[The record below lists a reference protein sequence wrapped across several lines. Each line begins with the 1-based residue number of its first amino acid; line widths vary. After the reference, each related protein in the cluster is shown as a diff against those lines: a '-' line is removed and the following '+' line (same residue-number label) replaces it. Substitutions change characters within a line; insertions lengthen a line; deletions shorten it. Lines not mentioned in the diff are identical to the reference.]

1 MPIVTQAFA
10 LPDPFLAG
18 TAVALGGAG
27 EGPAAGGGVLAHGLG
42 GRTDLPLDAVAAIVG
57 GGTAVAASFLV
68 LAAAWKR
75 PRLSPR
81 GGRPL
86 PGGLARVL
94 DSAALTACGRAAALA
109 VAVFVVVVALSGP
122 PEDRTN
128 LAPWALY
135 VTFWVGLVPASVLL
149 GPVWRRVNPLR
160 TLHAALCRLTRT
172 DAGGGRRPLP
182 ARLGYWP
189 GACWLTAF
197 VWLELVAPDRSDPR
211 LVGWLILA
219 YAAVN
224 LALAQVYG
232 REWFT
237 RGDGFEVY
245 SGLLARMSPLGRR
258 DDGVLVLRTPL
269 TGLVG
274 GVAEPGLVAAAC
286 VLIGSTGFDGITRT
300 TYWRDNVDPDDVAA
314 GSLGLAAAIGA
325 VAVLYVAAMRISA
338 ALTGARDRRAV
349 PGRFAATLLPIALG
363 YTVAHYFSFLMLE
376 GQMTFILASDPFG
389 AGWNLL
395 GSTGNRIDHDLAGP
409 TLTAQVQVNAIVL
422 GHIAA
427 TIAAHD
433 LALRIAPRGRAS
445 RGRATGDP
453 SARDRAAQGSA
464 VQGRVARGRATLGQ
478 VPVAVVMVTLT
489 CAGLFALL
497 SG

>member
-1 MPIVTQAFA
+1 MTVVTRAA
-10 LPDPFLAG
+10 A
-18 TAVALGGAG
+18 
-27 EGPAAGGGVLAHGLG
+27 AAGAAPAEGVLAHGLG
-42 GRTDLPLDAVAAIVG
+42 GRTDLPLDAVAAIIG

-68 LAAAWKR
+68 LAAAWRR

-86 PGGLARVL
+86 PPAAARLL
-94 DSAALTACGRAAALA
+94 DSAALTRAGRAATLA
-109 VAVFVVVVALSGP
+109 AAVFVVVVALGGP
-122 PEDRTN
+122 PGDTAN

-160 TLHAALCRLTRT
+160 TLHALLCRITG
-172 DAGGGRRPLP
+172 DGAAEGRRPPP

-189 GACWLTAF
+189 AACWLTAF
-197 VWLELVAPDRSDPR
+197 VWLELVAPNRSDPR

-224 LALAQVYG
+224 LALAQVFG
-232 REWFT
+232 REWFI
-237 RGDGFEVY
+237 RGDGFEAY
-245 SGLLARMSPLGRR
+245 SSLLARMSPLGRR
-258 DDGVLVLRTPL
+258 DDGALVLRTPL

-274 GVAEPGLVAAAC
+274 GAAEPEPEPEPEPGLVAVAC

-300 TYWRDNVDPDDVAA
+300 TFWRDNVDPGDLAT
-314 GSLGLAAAIGA
+314 GSLGLACSIGA
-325 VAVLYVAAMRISA
+325 VALLYVGAMRLSA
-338 ALTGARDRRAV
+338 ALTRDPDPEAM

-363 YTVAHYFSFLMLE
+363 YTLAHYFSFFVLE

-389 AGWNLL
+389 TGWNLL
-395 GSTGNRIDHDLAGP
+395 GSTGHRIDHDLAGP

-433 LALRIAPRGRAS
+433 LALRIRPRERTR
-445 RGRATGDP
+445 RGQA
-453 SARDRAAQGSA
+453 
-464 VQGRVARGRATLGQ
+464 
-478 VPVAVVMVTLT
+478 PVAAVMVALT
-489 CAGLFALL
+489 CAGLLALL